1 MELLLGVATGSF
13 MDHSVEIPNENRRGQ
28 LRYFESQ
35 SGMWFADK
43 ENSLFRD
50 FLRHLHEAE
59 KQKGPDEEVDPNSP
73 ETRPASSNR
82 YHVISSETETPD
94 YLEKGLIKPITIA
107 KEFDA
112 SSVAEAFKYLLP
124 GTHTGRVGIRIR
136 DVDGRLTLS
145 NEVFNPPQK
154 LQLDP
159 ESSYLLVGGLGGLGR
174 AISTYMSDND
184 QAFIGELKSMDVDV
198 ITVCGD
204 INELD
209 DVSRAVAEAR
219 TPLKGVLQ
227 LSAVQADENFARLTK
242 EQWDYSLGPKV
253 TGTWNLHHAT
263 AGIKLDF
270 FLLFSSMSCVIGL
283 PGQAN
288 YASGNS
294 FLDAFVQYRNNL
306 GLACSSVDI
315 GPVADVGFLSDN
327 TSLLQTA
334 TLTGFKTL
342 VEQEMLDSIALSMMA
357 KIPDSSKCTSTF
369 FDPNVFVLGLESTIP
384 LSSPANRA
392 VWKKDRRMAI
402 YHNDSG
408 HTVEVAASSDQLKN
422 YIANARADPV
432 ILKTPEAAIYSA
444 KEIGKRLFGLLLK
457 DDRDSNTSLA
467 LADLGLDSLV
477 AIELRAWWK
486 QAFGFDISV
495 LEMLGMGN
503 LEALGGH
510 VSERL
515 LQIIAEDSKND

>member
-1 MELLLGVATGSF
+1 M
-13 MDHSVEIPNENRRGQ
+13 VEHGARN
-28 LRYFESQ
+28 
-35 SGMWFADK
+35 
-43 ENSLFRD
+43 
-50 FLRHLHEAE
+50 
-59 KQKGPDEEVDPNSP
+59 
-73 ETRPASSNR
+73 
-82 YHVISSETETPD
+82 
-94 YLEKGLIKPITIA
+94 LI
-107 KEFDA
+107 
-112 SSVAEAFKYLLP
+112 Y
-124 GTHTGRVGIRIR
+124 
-136 DVDGRLTLS
+136 
-145 NEVFNPPQK
+145 
-154 LQLDP
+154 
-159 ESSYLLVGGLGGLGR
+159 LGR
-174 AISTYMSDND
+174 RAGQSDAD
-184 QAFIGELKSMDVDV
+184 QAFIGELKSMGVDV
-198 ITVCGD
+198 ITVRGN

-219 TPLKGVLQ
+219 TSLKGVLQ
-227 LSAVQADENFARLTK
+227 LTAVQADENFARLTK

-270 FLLFSSMSCVIGL
+270 FLLFSSMSSVIGL

-315 GPVADVGFLSDN
+315 GPVADVGFLSDR
-327 TSLLQTA
+327 TALLQTA

-342 VEQEMLDSIALSMMA
+342 QEQEMLDSIALSMIA
-357 KIPDSSKCTSTF
+357 KIPDSSKRASTF

-408 HTVEVAASSDQLKN
+408 FAVDTAASSDQLKS
-422 YIANARADPV
+422 YIANARADPA
-432 ILKTPEAAIYSA
+432 ILKTPRAASYFA
-444 KEIGKRLFGLLLK
+444 QEIGKRLFGLLLR
-457 DDRDSNTSLA
+457 DDRDLNTSLA

-495 LEMLGMGN
+495 LEMLGMDMCPRGC
-503 LEALGGH
+503 
-510 VSERL
+510 SRL
-515 LQIIAEDSKND
+515 LRRRARRSKMFVLSTAVT

>member
-1 MELLLGVATGSF
+1 M
-13 MDHSVEIPNENRRGQ
+13 
-28 LRYFESQ
+28 
-35 SGMWFADK
+35 
-43 ENSLFRD
+43 
-50 FLRHLHEAE
+50 
-59 KQKGPDEEVDPNSP
+59 
-73 ETRPASSNR
+73 
-82 YHVISSETETPD
+82 TETLEF
-94 YLEKGLIKPITIA
+94 LEKGLVKPIPIA
-107 KEFDA
+107 KEFNA
-112 SSVAEAFKYLLP
+112 SSVAEAIKYLLP
-124 GTHTGRVGIRIR
+124 GTHIGRVGIRIR
-136 DVDGRLTLS
+136 DVEGQPTLKDGIT
-145 NEVFNPPQK
+145 NPVQK

-159 ESSYLLVGGLGGLGR
+159 EGSYLLAGGLGGLGR
-174 AISTYMSDND
+174 AVSTYMVEHGARNLIYLGRRAGQSDAD
-184 QAFIGELKSMDVDV
+184 QAFIGELKSMGVNV
-198 ITVCGD
+198 ITVLGN

-227 LSAVQADENFARLTK
+227 LTAVQADENFARLTK
-242 EQWDYSLGPKV
+242 EQWDYCLGPKV

-270 FLLFSSMSCVIGL
+270 FLLFSSMSAVIGL

-315 GPVADVGFLSDN
+315 GPVADVGFLSDRGA
-327 TSLLQTA
+327 LLQTA

-342 VEQEMLDSIALSMMA
+342 QEQAMLDSLALSMIA
-357 KIPDSSKCTSTF
+357 KIPDSSKGASTF

-384 LSSPANRA
+384 LSSPANRT

-408 HTVEVAASSDQLKN
+408 SAVDTATSSNKLKS
-422 YIANARADPV
+422 YIANARADPAV
-432 ILKTPEAAIYSA
+432 LKTPEAASYFA
-444 KEIGKRLFGLLLK
+444 QEIGKRLFALLL
-457 DDRDSNTSLA
+457 RDERDLNTSLG

-495 LEMLGMGN
+495 LEMLGKGD

-515 LQIIAEDSKND
+515 LQVITEESKE